1 LTGKLQHAAA
11 DIVEMA
17 LQWDAEDRTLKT
29 GAGIALS
36 AAIARYKRIL
46 RKRESGP
53 PAAFG
58 HDPVTKPKARLPR

>member
-1 LTGKLQHAAA
+1 MSGKLQHAAA
-11 DIVEMA
+11 DVVEMA

-29 GAGIALS
+29 GAALALS

-46 RKRESGP
+46 RKCDSGP

-58 HDPVTKPKARLPR
+58 HEPVTQPKGKR